1 IQISIVA
8 SESAFSTGGRVLDP
22 YRTSVSTKIV
32 KALICTQDW
41 VRKSRKPINVDSLE
55 DLFNDDEIVKD
66 MEYELEKTS
75 ENYKGEQNS
84 HWYTLRELEAATDGF
99 VDENVIGQGGM
110 VLYYCFRGIVADGT
124 QVAVKNLLNNRSA
137 AAVVAGVLR
146 CRQNL
151 H

>member
-1 IQISIVA
+1 MLVGRVIVVALQLGSESAFIVLDILAFQISTVA
-8 SESAFSTGGRVLDP
+8 SESAFSTGGR
-22 YRTSVSTKIV
+22 
-32 KALICTQDW
+32 
-41 VRKSRKPINVDSLE
+41 SRKPINVDSLE

-66 MEYELEKTS
+66 MEYELEKIS

-124 QVAVKNLLNNRSA
+124 QVAVKNLLNNRYFFCSFYLGILK
-137 AAVVAGVLR
+137 VSV
-146 CRQNL
+146 
-151 H
+151 